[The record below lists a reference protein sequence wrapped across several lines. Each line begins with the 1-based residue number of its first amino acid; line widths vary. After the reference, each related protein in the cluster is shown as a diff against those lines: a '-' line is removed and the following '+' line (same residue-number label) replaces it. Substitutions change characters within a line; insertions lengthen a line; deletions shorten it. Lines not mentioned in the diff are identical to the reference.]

1 MRVDGYLVWL
11 LVRSNIKRE
20 EIVIAGRV
28 VRI

>member
-11 LVRSNIKRE
+11 LVRSNIGRE